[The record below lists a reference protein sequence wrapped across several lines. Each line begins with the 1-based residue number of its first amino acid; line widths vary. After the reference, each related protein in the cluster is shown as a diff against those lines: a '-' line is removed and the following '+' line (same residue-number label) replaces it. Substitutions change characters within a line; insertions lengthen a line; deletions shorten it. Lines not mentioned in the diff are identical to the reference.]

1 MRNWGIVITVFYAL
15 VVVCLLLPGGLFL
28 AGQPGFFDL
37 SGSYGNFLAHWL
49 TWIWIAILVAGQ
61 ALLLF
66 LSVDTSRKRL
76 KPRQHVLVSL
86 AAAALLLA
94 LLAYAAIW
102 ALVGGLTADAIFGE
116 PHSPLIDTEP
126 KILGWLLALWLLWGM
141 IFYLYARGTPER
153 AARAIGWLL
162 KGSVLELL
170 IAVSAHVVVRQRE
183 DCSAPVLTG
192 FGIVTGVAIMLLS
205 FGPSILFLYKKQ
217 MERYNRQRPA

>member
-28 AGQPGFFDL
+28 AGQLDSFDL
-37 SGSYGNFLAHWL
+37 AGSYGNFLAFWL

-76 KPRQHVLVSL
+76 KPRQHVLVSV
-86 AAAALLLA
+86 AAAALLFA

-102 ALVGGLTADAIFGE
+102 ALVGGFTGDSIFKEPYWSPIDGE
-116 PHSPLIDTEP
+116 L
-126 KILGWLLALWLLWGM
+126 KILGWLLALWLLWGL
-141 IFYLYARGTPER
+141 IFYVYSRGSPER
-153 AARAIGWLL
+153 VARIIDWLL

-170 IAVSAHVVVRQRE
+170 IAVPAHVVVRQRG

-192 FGIVTGVAIMLLS
+192 FGIVTGIAIMLLS
-205 FGPSILFLYKKQ
+205 FGPSILFLYKKRL
-217 MERYNRQRPA
+217 ERYNRRPPV